1 MKKIIIAIALLIASA
16 SVNTINAEQK
26 INGTT
31 IVEVAGSRAKADN
44 KKTPFVYENKK
55 GEKFPTYI
63 TKNGRVYAEVV
74 SRNGNTYRKYMSED
88 ISRAVAKQMGIEYK
102 EKANNK

>member
-1 MKKIIIAIALLIASA
+1 MKKVIIAIALLLAGVA
-16 SVNTINAEQK
+16 VNPINAEQK

-31 IVEVAGSRAKADN
+31 IVEVQRAKADN

-55 GEKFPTYI
+55 GEKFPTFI

-74 SRNGNTYRKYMSED
+74 SRNGNTYRKYMDEATSKA
-88 ISRAVAKQMGIEYK
+88 IAKQMGIEYK
-102 EKANNK
+102 EKANNKQ